1 MLYTGTGSNPFR
13 AYPIACLQR
22 ELLELGT
29 EEASQGRSLAYI
41 QRRFFNAY
49 QAQNLS
55 LVNRGLLVSFQASPF
70 MEGCLTAGYSIPKR
84 IEIWK
89 FQLRESLAIRRS

>member
-1 MLYTGTGSNPFR
+1 MLYTGTRSNPFR
-13 AYPIACLQR
+13 AYPIACLQP

-41 QRRFFNAY
+41 QRRLFNAY

-55 LVNRGLLVSFQASPF
+55 LVNLGLLVSLQATSF
-70 MEGCLTAGYSIPKR
+70 RKG
-84 IEIWK
+84 
-89 FQLRESLAIRRS
+89 